1 MVGMKVSAYFSG
13 TALQTNQFLS
23 DWNRF
28 SYVQENVYSTQGQ
41 CVQQQSS
48 LFTRTVA
55 ATPVATSISTG
66 GVVTFTATSGTLTQ
80 ALVVGSLVQ
89 IAGNY
94 YAVTVGGVAG
104 ATTFT
109 VVPAPAVA
117 LTTGTDSNSYLFNAA
132 TGLQMTGKRLLD
144 TMDNVSITAHGI
156 KIYDNYNTKFFN
168 AYTSYH
174 FGGPNINTPTDSG
187 LVFIPFCLYPG
198 TYQPSGHINVSRA
211 REFYLNYDSSVIG
224 TTPAAG
230 SPYAIPVG
238 STLTG
243 PINGT
248 LVVLASAI
256 NFLLISD
263 GSAVLRYST

>member
-1 MVGMKVSAYFSG
+1 MKVSAYFSG
-13 TALQTNQFLS
+13 TAAQTNQFLG
-23 DWNRF
+23 DWQRF

-41 CVQQQSS
+41 NVQQTSA
-48 LFTRTVA
+48 LFTRVVA
-55 ATPVATSISTG
+55 GTAVTTSIATTG
-66 GVVTFTATSGTLTQ
+66 VLTYTATSGVNAQLLPVGTQ
-80 ALVVGSLVQ
+80 VV
-89 IAGNY
+89 I
-94 YAVTVGGVAG
+94 GGQL
-104 ATTFT
+104 FT
-109 VVPAPAVA
+109 VSVQGTAGGTGFTVLPAPAVA
-117 LTTGTDSNSYLFNAA
+117 YTAGTDANSYVITN
-132 TGLQMTGKRLLD
+132 TGLQMTGKQLLN
-144 TMDNVSITAHGI
+144 TMDDVSITAHGI

-174 FGGPNINTPTDSG
+174 YGGPNINTPTDSG

-224 TTPAAG
+224 TTPANG
-230 SPYAIPVG
+230 SPYAIPSG
-238 STLTG
+238 STLTS

-248 LVVLASAI
+248 LVVVASAI